1 MKMVRFNDNGWMPT
15 RFGYRNFDD
24 LFNLFN
30 DGFSTNSCPACPAS
44 NIIETKDSFRIE
56 LSVPGFDKKDFQIN
70 VEKDYLTISS
80 EKEEKKEDKN
90 EDGNE
95 RYTRKEFVKQSFSR
109 SYRLSEWVDSENIQA
124 RYDNGIL
131 SVEIPK
137 RDEAK
142 AKPSRQIEIS

>member
-1 MKMVRFNDNGWMPT
+1 MVRFNDNGWMPA
-15 RFGYRNFDD
+15 RYGYRNFDD
-24 LFNLFN
+24 LFNWFS
-30 DGFSTNSCPACPAS
+30 DGFAANNCTVCPAS

-56 LSVPGFDKKDFQIN
+56 LSVPGFDKKDFRIN
-70 VEKDYLTISS
+70 VENDHLTISS
-80 EKEEKKEDKN
+80 EREEKQEDKN
-90 EDGNE
+90 DNRDE

-109 SYRLSEWVDSENIQA
+109 SYRLSEWVDSEHIQA

-137 RDEAK
+137 REEAK